1 MAALLVVMS
10 PFARAELEQIGRK
23 MACNEC
29 FGASHNF
36 IEGDYPQ
43 AMLI

>member
-23 MACNEC
+23 MARNEY
-29 FGASHNF
+29 FGASLAREAH
-36 IEGDYPQ
+36 
-43 AMLI
+43 ACAK